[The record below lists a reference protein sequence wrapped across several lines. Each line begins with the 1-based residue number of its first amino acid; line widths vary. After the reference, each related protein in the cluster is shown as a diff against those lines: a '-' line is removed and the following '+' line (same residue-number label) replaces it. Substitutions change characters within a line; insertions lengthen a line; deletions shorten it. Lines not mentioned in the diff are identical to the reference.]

1 MEKVS
6 IRNQKALDFAMFMI
20 AGSYFQKVDYSR
32 MGLVTEQLLLQ
43 YKEQNDKAQYLMEDL
58 CIGFMENFLIDR
70 LPANI
75 WKQCVRVRFLR
86 TEESAG
92 TKIRFI
98 GEGFAV
104 ELLAAKRGGQKIRV
118 SCRYRQRGGI
128 ERDWE
133 TEVRAKGADAPLIPL
148 RRAS

>member
-58 CIGFMENFLIDR
+58 CIGFMENFLI
-70 LPANI
+70 
-75 WKQCVRVRFLR
+75 V
-86 TEESAG
+86 
-92 TKIRFI
+92 RFI